1 MSEKFQTVSFDLY
14 SSVMGITGLGLVWRA
29 AAKTYDVSALPGE
42 VFLAT
47 GLAVFLVLTG
57 IQLLRLV
64 FCRQRQLVIAGFF
77 TTAVSHTRRARFMV
91 TQQKASALAIGN
103 TQALRGHLSS
113 QPPVNNVLNDFESVD
128 FI

>member
-42 VFLAT
+42 VLCKA
-47 GLAVFLVLTG
+47 
-57 IQLLRLV
+57 I
-64 FCRQRQLVIAGFF
+64 RQLVIAGFF

-91 TQQKASALAIGN
+91 TQQKASALAVGN
-103 TQALRGHLSS
+103 TQTLRGHRSS